1 MSALKER
8 IIEYI
13 EILPD
18 NKLVTL
24 EPLLRLL
31 TEEQAVGDPVT
42 PVSDSD
48 RKSPRKSIEERF
60 KGYSGDYKPTEIDWG
75 APVGKEIW

>member
-13 EILPD
+13 DVLPD
-18 NKLVTL
+18 NKLVIL

-31 TEEQAVGDPVT
+31 SEGQPVGVPAPPVEN
-42 PVSDSD
+42 SI
-48 RKSPRKSIEERF
+48 RKLPRKSIEERF
-60 KGYSGDYKPTEIDWG
+60 KGYNGNYKPTEIDWG